1 MCASSSD
8 SVADVFVAIDENVT
22 KIVVQ
27 AELQETVAR
36 AGDCPT
42 VFVVVVDDQATRF
55 SRYLE
60 FAIVI
65 GVTATAVLNTVGVD
79 EVMNHFMQQCG
90 ANFFDGA
97 GKGASSNV
105 DLMGGAFLA
114 DPGIIPQGEMPVSFG
129 RGLNRDRRS

>member
-8 SVADVFVAIDENVT
+8 SVAAVIVTIDENVT

-27 AELQETVAR
+27 AELQETVTG

-42 VFVVVVDDQATRF
+42 VFVVMGNDQTTRF

-65 GVTATAVLNTVGVD
+65 GVTATAVLNTVGVV
-79 EVMNHFMQQCG
+79 EVMNHLMKQCG
-90 ANFFDGA
+90 TDLINGT
-97 GKGASSNV
+97 GKSSRSNI

-114 DPGIIPQGEMPVSFG
+114 DPGIIP
-129 RGLNRDRRS
+129 